1 MNTVKDYAKF
11 IGSLLISFALYYF
24 TTGILTTPER
34 KGLLV
39 LTIATSLWLTQP
51 IPLAATALLI
61 PIAQVLLG
69 VQKLEPAITP
79 FFDPVI
85 LLLLGGFLLAV
96 MVEKY
101 ELDKYVA
108 QKIVSNVEASARRI
122 ILILM
127 FTTSVLSM
135 WISNTASTALMM
147 PLVMKLC
154 QGTGEE
160 DGNFAKISV
169 LSIAYSATAGG
180 LGSVLGT
187 TTPAMAV
194 SSVGRLTGYEIG
206 FLEWMIFGAPVSLL
220 MVLVIWMLVF
230 KIFPTEVTDLSYR
243 SESQKRLD
251 SEQKTG
257 VAIFFIAVIMWIT
270 GKIPG
275 PIASLIGWSG
285 HGLGTAM
292 VSGIVAILLF
302 LTGLLDSDDI
312 SEARWSTM
320 LLIGGSLSLGSSMSV
335 SGLDNRISELLI
347 PLTNGMPIILTLF
360 LVGFFG
366 LGISII
372 ASNTASAGIILPI
385 AISLGKQTGID
396 PIILGILVGVT
407 TSLDFMLPVG
417 TPPNAIAYSSDKVEM
432 RDMIK
437 AGVLLDISG
446 IIIAVLLAYFLWPTI
461 IG

>member
-1 MNTVKDYAKF
+1 MNTIKDYAKF
-11 IGSLLISFALYYF
+11 IGSFLISFALYYF
-24 TTGILTTPER
+24 TTDILTTPER

-39 LTIATSLWLTQP
+39 LTLAASLWLTQP

-61 PIAQVLLG
+61 PIVQVLLG
-69 VQKLEPAITP
+69 VQELEPAITP

-108 QKIVSNVEASARRI
+108 HKIVSNVEASARRI

-127 FTTSVLSM
+127 FTTSILSM
-135 WISNTASTALMM
+135 WISNTASTALMI

-160 DGNFAKISV
+160 EGNFAKISV

-180 LGSVLGT
+180 LGSILGT

-194 SSVGRLTGYEIG
+194 SFVKNMTEYEIS
-206 FLEWMIFGAPVSLL
+206 FLEWMIYGVPVTLI
-220 MVLVIWMLVF
+220 MVLVIWILVF
-230 KIFPTEVTDLSYR
+230 RIFPTEVTDLSYK
-243 SESQKRLD
+243 SESQKKLD

-257 VAIFFIAVIMWIT
+257 VVIFFTAVIMWIT
-270 GKIPG
+270 SKIPG
-275 PIASLIGWSG
+275 PLANLIGWGG

-312 SEARWSTM
+312 SEARWSTI

-347 PLTNGMPIILTLF
+347 PLTSGMPTIITLF
-360 LVGFFG
+360 FVGFFG

-385 AISLGKQTGID
+385 AINLGKQTGID
-396 PIILGILVGVT
+396 PIILGILIGIT

-417 TPPNAIAYSSDKVEM
+417 TPPNAIAYSTEKVEM
-432 RDMIK
+432 GDMIK

-446 IIIAVLLAYFLWPTI
+446 IIVAVLLAYFIWPSI